1 MTPRLLAGVLAVSLC
16 ACATTADVRSLQA
29 EIDEMNAGGGGGGV
43 PPNARLAE
51 LGAEISELRE
61 EVAQLRGSVEEARHA
76 AEQALM
82 EARSASQAPTPT
94 VAGAAATPSL
104 PAAAAGTPGSMSAE
118 VRSYEEAFRLYRG
131 EDYPAAIDRFQGFLQ
146 TYPSSDYADNALFW
160 LGECHLKLG
169 DQEQAVL
176 AFDDVVKRYPEGN
189 KVPDALYRQGI
200 ALMEIGD
207 RTGQQD
213 TYRPAARQ
221 TFQRLVDDY
230 PQSERTPEARRQLE
244 KLAK

>member
-1 MTPRLLAGVLAVSLC
+1 MTARLLAGVLALALC
-16 ACATTADVRSLQA
+16 ACATTADVRSVQA
-29 EIDEMNAGGGGGGV
+29 EVDELRTGGGGGGGL
-43 PPNARLAE
+43 PNARLAE
-51 LGAEISELRE
+51 LGAQISELRE

-82 EARSASQAPTPT
+82 EARAASQAPAPRSGA
-94 VAGAAATPSL
+94 VASV

-118 VRSYEEAFRLYRG
+118 VRSYEEAFRLYRA

-200 ALMEIGD
+200 ALLEIGD
-207 RTGQQD
+207 RTGQQA